1 MFLKINLNNLKSK
14 AFEYYFNTV
23 DYLKMI
29 TIISYLGIITHTH
42 IVTQINEEQ
51 IVFWNYIGFYDD
63 IQV

>member
-14 AFEYYFNTV
+14 TFEYFNTV

-51 IVFWNYIGFYDD
+51 IVF
-63 IQV
+63 